1 MNKNVVLAL
10 TVFSLVAG
18 YYLVTS
24 VSAGNVDVP
33 VTVHDSVPHHQ
44 APLNAPHGDHTGVP
58 TGAPTDVPFPC
69 DPSDVHRTDVPMSAP
84 IDAPLNAPTGAPLL
98 DAPTDAHLNAPTG
111 APLTGTFPCDTTGV
125 PATS

>member
-44 APLNAPHGDHTGVP
+44 APLNAPHGDHIGVP
-58 TGAPTDVPFPC
+58 TGVPTDVPFPC
-69 DPSDVHRTDVPMSAP
+69 APSDAHRTDVPLDVP
-84 IDAPLNAPTGAPLL
+84 TDAPLNAPLL
-98 DAPTDAHLNAPTG
+98 DAPNAGQLDVPIG
-111 APLTGTFPCDTTGV
+111 VPLTGTFPCDTTGIA

>member
-44 APLNAPHGDHTGVP
+44 APLNAPTEVP
-58 TGAPTDVPFPC
+58 MGTPLEGNFPC
-69 DPSDVHRTDVPMSAP
+69 GSSDAHRTDVPMPAP